1 MLSVADFTL
10 HQAGCRLRPACTE
23 DAAILAAIYT
33 DFRTQQ
39 FVGQLL
45 TEAQAMARIAAC
57 VIANQQPEREKFYL
71 ALENSQQQLAG
82 MLAVFDIDN
91 TNSSLELGIMLLPDR
106 QSPGLAKTAYSAL
119 IERAFALGFQ
129 RVFAGMQPQ
138 NLAALRLVRQCGMVQ
153 CSTTPAEVR
162 YQISRGYINAAPADT

>member
-10 HQAGCRLRPACTE
+10 QQTGCRLRPVCTA
-23 DAAILAAIYT
+23 DAPVLGAIYT
-33 DFRTQQ
+33 DARTQQ

-45 TEAQAMARIAAC
+45 TETDAMARIEAC
-57 VIANQQPEREKFYL
+57 AGANLQPPLQKFYL

-82 MLAVFDIDN
+82 MLAVFDIEPAAG
-91 TNSSLELGIMLLPDR
+91 SLELGIMLLAGR
-106 QSPGLAKTAYSAL
+106 QQPGLAKTAYAAL
-119 IERAFALGFQ
+119 IGRAFDLGFLQ
-129 RVFAGMQPQ
+129 VFASMRPQ

-162 YQISRGYINAAPADT
+162 YHISRGAD

>member
-1 MLSVADFTL
+1 MLTAADFAL
-10 HQAGCRLRPACTE
+10 QSAGCRLRPVCAA
-23 DAAILAAIYT
+23 DAQELAAIYT
-33 DFRTQQ
+33 DTRTQQ

-45 TEAQAMARIAAC
+45 TAEQAVARIEAC
-57 VIANQQPEREKFYL
+57 AGVNQQPQLQKFYL
-71 ALENSQQQLAG
+71 ALENPQQQLAG

-91 TNSSLELGIMLLPDR
+91 ANSSLELGIMLLPDR

-119 IERAFALGFQ
+119 VERAFALGFQ

-162 YQISRGYINAAPADT
+162 YQISRFPH